1 MVAAMKNYQPHGL
14 VPTQRAAA
22 LATVFLCFS
31 TTLLA
36 PAVAADANGASSAQE
51 VAPTATTDPNGAD
64 IDSVRRQLKEEE
76 ERIRALEQRLAA
88 DEAARAA
95 AAQASAPA
103 RQTPLAPVTPV
114 LLSPQYAA
122 PAGASA
128 LAANFGNSGFV
139 LQSPDGA
146 NVIRLRGNLSVDG
159 RYYSDAYTPES
170 DDTWLIRK
178 LRPTLEGTLWHYFD
192 FRLMPDFGQGKT
204 ILQDGW
210 GDVRAKPWL
219 VFQFGKFK
227 APVGLERLQ
236 LEQFARFIEASLT
249 SDLLPYR
256 DIGFKIGGNVA
267 GGLVNYDAGIF
278 DGSVDGTS
286 TDSNS
291 VPDFNTTGHFT
302 FYGRLFF
309 APFLKAGPNA
319 LKKLGFGVAD
329 SNASNT
335 GIATPTTTTSLLA
348 GYKTP
353 GQQPMFNYRADTL
366 TSTAAYNNATIAH
379 GIERR
384 VVPQLYYY
392 YRFLG
397 LMSEYVH
404 EDLHVQRRL
413 STTSVRAAQLQNSAW
428 QVQGYWFITGEDEA
442 YDRAAPRCNFG
453 PGCIGAVEFVARYHQ
468 IHFDPQSFSD
478 GINSF
483 ASPTAAPEAAHAIG
497 TGINWY
503 LNPNFKVQLNYE
515 VTQFTGGAARGP
527 RTVDRTSERVL
538 ISQFALIF

>member
-1 MVAAMKNYQPHGL
+1 MKIYKPHGL
-14 VPTQRAAA
+14 VPTPRAAA
-22 LATVFLCFS
+22 LAAVFLLTS
-31 TTLLA
+31 ATLL
-36 PAVAADANGASSAQE
+36 PPIAAAGA
-51 VAPTATTDPNGAD
+51 DPNGSSSSHDAAPPTTSDPTGAD

-76 ERIRALEQRLAA
+76 ARIRALEQRLAA

-95 AAQASAPA
+95 AAAQPSAPGA
-103 RQTPLAPVTPV
+103 KAPASPGTAAPV
-114 LLSPQYAA
+114 SPQYAA
-122 PAGASA
+122 PAGA
-128 LAANFGNSGFV
+128 AAVATSFGSSGFQ
-139 LQSPDGA
+139 LQSADGA
-146 NVIRLRGNLSVDG
+146 NTLRFRGNVSVDG
-159 RYYSDAYTPES
+159 RYFSDAYTPETA
-170 DDTWLIRK
+170 DTWLVRK

-192 FRLMPDFGQGKT
+192 FRLMPDFGLGKT

-210 GDVRAKPWL
+210 ADARAKPWL

-291 VPDFNTTGHFT
+291 VPDFNSTGHFT
-302 FYGRLFF
+302 FYGRLFI
-309 APFLKAGPNA
+309 APFLKEGPNA

-353 GQQPMFNYRADTL
+353 GQQPMFSYRADTL
-366 TSTAAYNNATIAH
+366 TSAAAYNNATIAH
-379 GIERR
+379 GIEQR

-413 STTSVRAAQLQNSAW
+413 STTSVRTAELQNTAW

-442 YDRAAPRCNFG
+442 YDSATPRCNFG
-453 PGCIGAVEFVARYHQ
+453 PGCIGAFEFVARYHQ

-483 ASPTAAPEAAHAIG
+483 ANPTAAPQAARAIG

-515 VTQFTGGAARGP
+515 VTRYNGGAARGP
-527 RTVDRTSERVL
+527 KTIDRPSERVL

>member
-1 MVAAMKNYQPHGL
+1 MSADMKNYNSLGL

-22 LATVFLCFS
+22 IAAVFFFSCTALA
-31 TTLLA
+31 A
-36 PAVAADANGASSAQE
+36 PAGAADNASGTTNAIDAPSA
-51 VAPTATTDPNGAD
+51 TGDATGSD
-64 IDSVRRQLKEEE
+64 IDSVRRQLKQEE
-76 ERIRALEQRLAA
+76 ERIHALEQWLAA

-95 AAQASAPA
+95 AGQSSASPASAPPA
-103 RQTPLAPVTPV
+103 PGTAAPV
-114 LLSPQYAA
+114 SPQYAA

-128 LAANFGNSGFV
+128 LAANFGSSGFV

-146 NVIRLRGNLSVDG
+146 NVIRFRGNLSVDG
-159 RYYSDAYTPES
+159 RYYSDDYTPES
-170 DDTWLIRK
+170 ADTWLIRK

-192 FRLMPDFGQGKT
+192 FRFMPDFGQGKT
-204 ILQDGW
+204 ILQDAW
-210 GDVRAKPWL
+210 ADARAKPWL

-267 GGLVNYDAGIF
+267 GGIVNYDVGIF
-278 DGSVDGTS
+278 DGAVDGTS

-291 VPDFNTTGHFT
+291 VPDANSTGHFT
-302 FYGRLFF
+302 FDGRLFF
-309 APFLKAGPNA
+309 APFLREGPSG
-319 LKKLGFGVAD
+319 LKKLGFGVAET
-329 SNASNT
+329 NASNT
-335 GIATPTTTTSLLA
+335 GIATATTTTSLLA

-366 TSTAAYNNATIAH
+366 ISPALYSNATIAH
-379 GIERR
+379 GTERR

-392 YRFLG
+392 NRFLG

-404 EDLHVQRRL
+404 EDLQVKRQL
-413 STTSVRAAQLQNSAW
+413 TTTSARAGELQNTAW

-442 YDRAAPRCNFG
+442 YDSATPRCNFG
-453 PGCIGAVEFVARYHQ
+453 PGCVGAFELVARYSA
-468 IHFDPQSFSD
+468 INFDPQSFTDKSS
-478 GINSF
+478 SF
-483 ASPTAAPEAAHAIG
+483 ASPTAAPQAARAIG

-503 LNPNFKVQLNYE
+503 LNPNFKVQLDYE
-515 VTQFTGGAARGP
+515 VTQYTGGAARGLK
-527 RTVDRTSERVL
+527 TIDRPDERVL